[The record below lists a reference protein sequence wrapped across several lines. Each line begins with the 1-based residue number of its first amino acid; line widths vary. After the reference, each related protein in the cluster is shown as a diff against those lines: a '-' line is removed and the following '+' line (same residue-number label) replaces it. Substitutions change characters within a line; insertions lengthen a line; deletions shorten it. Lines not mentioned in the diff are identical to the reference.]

1 MIRNAVACLL
11 SLLVLS
17 GCFLLERSVNVT
29 VGKAENSLTHG
40 TYAILPFQD
49 KRESRP
55 SDLGY
60 NAVDAMTDAFETEF
74 IGAGFKVV
82 DRRNIQSALDEL
94 KFSYE
99 GDVDPNQRKQI
110 GKLTNSDIMVV
121 GKLRTFQNALF
132 QNHEKPDKPSKCT
145 SISFAVKAIDIETG
159 EIIWTGSLT
168 KSTGYKD
175 DFMYGC
181 ECDVLKYANRAAS
194 DFIKTIVKKSQKM
207 SAEKK

>member
-1 MIRNAVACLL
+1 MIRNGIACFLMIIT
-11 SLLVLS
+11 VS
-17 GCFLLERSVNVT
+17 GCFLLERSINVT
-29 VGKAENSLTHG
+29 VGKSELNTSKG

-49 KRESRP
+49 KREARS

-110 GKLTNSDIMVV
+110 GKLTNSDIMII

-168 KSTGYKD
+168 KSTGLKD

-181 ECDVLKYANRAAS
+181 SCDVLKYANKAAS
-194 DFIKTIVKKSQKM
+194 DFIKTIVKKSNKM
-207 SAEKK
+207 SNVK